1 MIYNSAA
8 LPQTPFY
15 FIRHGETDWNR
26 ENIITGSIDMPLN
39 TRGIQQAHEAS
50 ELLLEE
56 NFDTIISSPR
66 IRAQQTAEIIAQKTR
81 KPVIFDQGLVE
92 RNWGEA
98 EGTVADPT
106 KSLFDDAH
114 TPPGAEP
121 FSAFQK
127 RVIETMSSILL
138 IKGPPLIV
146 SHGGVFKALVYS
158 LGYKTLGASNCTPFF
173 FNPPLDP
180 RHPWSVCCLGEEG
193 I

>member
-1 MIYNSAA
+1 MSSFKIPLN
-8 LPQTPFY
+8 PFY

-26 ENIITGSIDMPLN
+26 ENIIMGSIDMPLN
-39 TRGIQQAHEAS
+39 TVGIQQAQETS
-50 ELLLEE
+50 DLLMEE
-56 NFDTIISSPR
+56 NFDIIISSPR
-66 IRAQQTAEIIAQKTR
+66 IRAQQTAEIISQKTR

-106 KSLFDDAH
+106 KSLFDDVH
-114 TPPGAEP
+114 TPQGAEP

-127 RVIETMSSILL
+127 RVVETVSSILL
-138 IKGPPLIV
+138 IKERPLVV

-158 LGYKTLGASNCTPFF
+158 LGYRALGASNCTPFF

-180 RHPWSVCCLGEEG
+180 CHPWSVCSLGEEG
-193 I
+193 S